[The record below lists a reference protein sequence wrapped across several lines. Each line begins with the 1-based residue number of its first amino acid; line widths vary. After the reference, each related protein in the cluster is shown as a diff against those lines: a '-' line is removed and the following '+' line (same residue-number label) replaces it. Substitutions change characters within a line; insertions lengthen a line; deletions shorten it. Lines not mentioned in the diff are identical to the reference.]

1 MSGVISNVTLASGVR
16 KATHLLGV
24 RGGTWLAEVNER
36 GRIQPRDGSPALDW
50 YIAADDRWHD
60 PSIESTV
67 RQQRRAGVPV
77 IETRLRVP
85 SGDVVQRVWAVADGF
100 IAAEFTN
107 SSSMPVAVALSRGDV
122 QCVRTPSPL
131 GPQGI
136 DLPKGSVVFP
146 IAHGA
151 SLTVALPMT
160 SGAIVDWHAVPSPD
174 DMQRTWL
181 AAVERAGYAIVPD
194 KSLSPR
200 INTVRSDLLA
210 CSAFAVEDWGTHL
223 AGDDV
228 AIALSLLEL
237 VRMGEHIAS
246 WRHGDD
252 VLERLAE
259 STTALLREHKKSDV
273 LPWDVERA
281 LFAAQWVFRSSGDER
296 AARDVLA
303 SHERL
308 ARASAPSNQAPDGV
322 RLGAWLDE
330 QLVSPQR
337 DGSVAILGHGIP
349 TMWRGVNFECHDIV
363 MGAESTL
370 SFAVRWHGEHPA
382 LLWEVSG
389 AEGTRLTT
397 GATDPEWSSTAMSG
411 ETLLRG
417 ATR

>member
-100 IAAEFTN
+100 VVAEFTN

-136 DLPKGSVVFP
+136 DLPSGSVVFP

-160 SGAIVDWHAVPSPD
+160 SGVVLDWRTLATAD

-194 KSLSPR
+194 KSLAPR

-210 CSAFAVEDWGTHL
+210 SSAFPVDEWGTRL
-223 AGDDV
+223 AGDHV
-228 AIALSLLEL
+228 AMALALFEL
-237 VRMGEHIAS
+237 VRMGERLAS
-246 WRHGDD
+246 WPRGDD

-259 STTALLREHKKSDV
+259 STTTLLREHKKSDHI
-273 LPWDVERA
+273 PWDVERA
-281 LFAAQWVFRSSGDER
+281 LFAAQWVFHAAGDER
-296 AARDVLA
+296 AARDVQA
-303 SHERL
+303 SHARL
-308 ARASAPSNQAPDGV
+308 ARAGAPSNQAPDGV

-337 DGSVAILGHGIP
+337 DGSVAVLGHGIP
-349 TMWRGVNFECHDIV
+349 ALWRSVNFECHDIAI
-363 MGAESTL
+363 GADSTI
-370 SFAVRWHGEHPA
+370 SFAVRWHGELPA
-382 LLWEVSG
+382 LLWEVTG
-389 AEGTRLTT
+389 PHEVRLSA
-397 GATDPEWSSTAMSG
+397 GATDPGWSSTAHSG

-417 ATR
+417 FAQ

>member
-16 KATHLLGV
+16 KAGHLLGV
-24 RGGTWLAEVNER
+24 RGGAWLAEVNER

-50 YIAADDRWHD
+50 YVAADDRWHD
-60 PSIESTV
+60 PSVESTV
-67 RQQRRAGVPV
+67 RQQRRAGVPM

-85 SGDVVQRVWAVADGF
+85 SGDVVQRVWAVAEGF
-100 IAAEFTN
+100 VAAEFTN

-122 QCVRTPSPL
+122 QCIRTPSPL

-136 DLPKGSVVFP
+136 DLPRGSVVFP

-151 SLTVALPMT
+151 SLTVALPM
-160 SGAIVDWHAVPSPD
+160 SGGSAVDWRALASPD

-200 INTVRSDLLA
+200 INTARSDLLA
-210 CSAFAVEDWGTHL
+210 CSAFPVEEWGTDL
-223 AGDDV
+223 GGDDV
-228 AIALSLLEL
+228 AFALALLEL
-237 VRMGEHIAS
+237 VRMGERIAS

-259 STTALLREHKKSDV
+259 STTTMLRRHKKSDQV
-273 LPWDVERA
+273 PWDVERA
-281 LFAAQWVFRSSGDER
+281 LFAAQWVFDASGDER
-296 AARDVLA
+296 AARDVQA
-303 SHERL
+303 SQARL
-308 ARASAPSNQAPDGV
+308 ATAGALPNRAPDGV

-330 QLVSPQR
+330 QLVGPRR

-349 TMWRGVNFECHDIV
+349 ALWRGVNFECHDVAI
-363 MGAESTL
+363 GADSTI
-370 SFAVRWHGEHPA
+370 SFAVRWHGELPA

-389 AEGTRLTT
+389 VVGVKLTA
-397 GATDPEWSSTAMSG
+397 GATDSEWSSTASSG
-411 ETLLRG
+411 EALLRG
-417 ATR
+417 FQP